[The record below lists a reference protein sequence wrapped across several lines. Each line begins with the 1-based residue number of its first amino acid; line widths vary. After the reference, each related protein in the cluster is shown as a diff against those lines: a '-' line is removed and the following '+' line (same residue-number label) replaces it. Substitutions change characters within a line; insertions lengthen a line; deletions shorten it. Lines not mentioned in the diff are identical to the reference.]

1 MKQWVSEKGLD
12 ASFLDRHAVLQQ
24 VLNTMAAI
32 HNSGNDK
39 SLWGCFMGEWREK
52 ERERERE
59 MHMLAFVLI
68 YAVPCFPIP
77 LECTL
82 VVDHIHRGVDCIA

>member
-39 SLWGCFMGEWREK
+39 SLWGCFMGEWRE
-52 ERERERE
+52 RERERD
-59 MHMLAFVLI
+59 A
-68 YAVPCFPIP
+68 YASLCVNLCSSLVFPFRWNA
-77 LECTL
+77 
-82 VVDHIHRGVDCIA
+82 H